1 MSKRKAK
8 TSAPGTRYKV
18 LRGLSYPSDPK
29 ITERIVLDGE
39 HDIPMAE
46 RKMERHEPGEI
57 VDNVHPLSAQWLLED
72 GVIEEVP

>member
-1 MSKRKAK
+1 MSKRK
-8 TSAPGTRYKV
+8 TTPAPVTRYRV

-29 ITERIVLDGE
+29 ITERIIAGD

-57 VDNVHPLSAQWLLED
+57 VDNVHPLSVPWLLED
-72 GVIEEVP
+72 GVIEEVK